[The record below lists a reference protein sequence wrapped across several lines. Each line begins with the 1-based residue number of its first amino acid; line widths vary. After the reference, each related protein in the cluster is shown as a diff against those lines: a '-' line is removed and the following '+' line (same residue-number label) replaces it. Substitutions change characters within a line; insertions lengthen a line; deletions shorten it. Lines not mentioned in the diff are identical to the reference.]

1 MTPPRTARPADGPVR
16 GRSRAQIAQRLQRS
30 AGTMSTAAVARME
43 REMPWVTQLSA
54 QERSWIGL
62 IVQAGIK
69 AFVDWFRDPGK
80 HPTLRAEV
88 FGAAPQT
95 FAGVISLHQ
104 TVELVRLSIEVV
116 EQSVVDVVGEADADQ
131 VLRAIDSYAREV
143 AFAAAEVYAR
153 QAEQRGAWD
162 ARLEA
167 LLVDGLL
174 RGGTEEDIASRASA
188 LGWNGA
194 GHIVVVVGRLTE
206 TAIDAA
212 RKFAHDRG
220 LDCLCGVQGELL
232 LVVLGGVDD
241 IGHPAERIAGLFAD
255 GPVVIGPVVTDLTA
269 AGSSAQIALTSLRA
283 ARGWV
288 DAPRP
293 VHAGDL
299 LPERALDGDVTARSQ
314 LLSEVYGVLAAAG
327 DILLDT
333 TQSFLDHGSSI
344 EATGRALFVHPN
356 TIRYR
361 LRRVREVTGLSPTDP
376 REAYTLRVALTLGRL
391 ANGAL

>member
-1 MTPPRTARPADGPVR
+1 MTARR
-16 GRSRAQIAQRLQRS
+16 TTAQRLQRA
-30 AGTMSTAAVARME
+30 AGSMSTAAVARME
-43 REMPWVTQLSA
+43 HEMPWVAQLSA

-69 AFVDWFRDPGK
+69 AFVDWYRAPDK
-80 HPTLRAEV
+80 NPTLRAEV

-95 FAGVISLHQ
+95 FAGVISLQQ

-116 EQSVVDVVGEADADQ
+116 EQNVADVVGEDDADD

-143 AFAAAEVYAR
+143 AFAAAEIYAR

-167 LLVDGLL
+167 LVVDGLL

-194 GHIVVVVGRLTE
+194 GRIVVLVGRLAD
-206 TAIDAA
+206 TAIDGA
-212 RKFAHDRG
+212 RRFAHEHR
-220 LDCLCGVQGELL
+220 LDCLCGVQGDLL
-232 LVVLGGVDD
+232 LVVLGGVDEV
-241 IGHPAERIAGLFAD
+241 GRPAERLADVFAE
-255 GPVVIGPVVTDLTA
+255 GPVVVGPVVTDLSA

-283 ARGWV
+283 ARAWA

-293 VHAGDL
+293 VHADDL

-327 DILLDT
+327 DVLLQT
-333 TQSFLDHGSSI
+333 TQAFLDHGSSI

-376 REAYTLRVALTLGRL
+376 RESYTLRVALTLGRL
-391 ANGAL
+391 ARTDL

>member
-1 MTPPRTARPADGPVR
+1 MTPPRTARAADRPAR
-16 GRSRAQIAQRLQRS
+16 GRSRAQIAQRLQRA
-30 AGTMSTAAVARME
+30 AGALSTDAVARME

-69 AFVDWFRDPGK
+69 AFVDWYREPDK
-80 HPTLRAEV
+80 NPTLRAEV

-95 FAGVISLHQ
+95 FAGVISLQQ

-116 EQSVVDVVGEADADQ
+116 EESVVEVVGKADADR

-167 LLVDGLL
+167 LVVDGLL

-188 LGWNGA
+188 LGWNAA
-194 GHIVVVVGRLTE
+194 GRIVVVVGRLTE
-206 TAIDAA
+206 TGIDAA
-212 RKFAHDRG
+212 RRIAHDRG
-220 LDCLCGVQGELL
+220 LDCLCGVQGDLL
-232 LVVLGGVDD
+232 LVILGGVDEL
-241 IGHPAERIAGLFAD
+241 GHPAERFAGAFAD
-255 GPVVIGPVVTDLTA
+255 GPVVIGPAVTDLTA

-283 ARGWV
+283 ARAWV
-288 DAPRP
+288 AAPRP
-293 VHAGDL
+293 VHADDL

-314 LLSEVYGVLAAAG
+314 LQSEVYGALAAAG
-327 DILLDT
+327 DVLLDT
-333 TQSFLDHGSSI
+333 AQAYLDHGSSI

-361 LRRVREVTGLSPTDP
+361 LRRIREVTGFSPTDP
-376 REAYTLRVALTLGRL
+376 RESYTLRVALTLGRL
-391 ANGAL
+391 SSGDL

>member
-1 MTPPRTARPADGPVR
+1 MTPARTTRPGGETARA
-16 GRSRAQIAQRLQRS
+16 RSRAQVAQRLQRS
-30 AGTMSTAAVARME
+30 AGAMSTTAVARME

-69 AFVDWFRDPGK
+69 AFVDWFREPDK

-95 FAGVISLHQ
+95 FAGVISLQQ

-116 EQSVVDVVGEADADQ
+116 EHSVVDVVGEADADQ

-167 LLVDGLL
+167 LLVDGLV

-194 GHIVVVVGRLTE
+194 GRIVVLVGRLAD
-206 TAIDAA
+206 TAIDTA
-212 RKFAHDRG
+212 RRFAHDRG

-232 LVVLGGVDD
+232 LVVLGGVDEL
-241 IGHPAERIAGLFAD
+241 GRPADRIATAFAD
-255 GPVVIGPVVTDLTA
+255 GPVVVGPVVTDLTA

-283 ARGWV
+283 ARGWA

-293 VHAGDL
+293 VHADDL
-299 LPERALDGDVTARSQ
+299 LPERALDGDATARSQ
-314 LLSEVYGVLAAAG
+314 LLSEVYGALVAAG
-327 DILLDT
+327 AVLLDT
-333 TQSFLDHGSSI
+333 TQAFLDQGSSI
-344 EATGRALFVHPN
+344 EATARALFVHPN

-361 LRRVREVTGLSPTDP
+361 LRRVQDVTGLSPTDA
-376 REAYTLRVALTLGRL
+376 RESYTLRVALTLGRL
-391 ANGAL
+391 ATTDL

>member
-1 MTPPRTARPADGPVR
+1 
-16 GRSRAQIAQRLQRS
+16 
-30 AGTMSTAAVARME
+30 MSTAAVARME

-54 QERSWIGL
+54 QERSWLGL

-69 AFVDWFRDPGK
+69 AFVDWFREPGK

-104 TVELVRLSIEVV
+104 TVELVRRSIEVV
-116 EQSVVDVVGEADADQ
+116 EQSVVDVVGETDADQ

-212 RKFAHDRG
+212 RKFAHDGG

-241 IGHPAERIAGLFAD
+241 IGHPAERIAGLFAN

-293 VHAGDL
+293 VRAGDL

-314 LLSEVYGVLAAAG
+314 LLSEVYGVLATAG

-333 TQSFLDHGSSI
+333 TQVFLDHGSSI
-344 EATGRALFVHPN
+344 EAAGRALFVHPN

-391 ANGAL
+391 ANGTL

>member
-1 MTPPRTARPADGPVR
+1 
-16 GRSRAQIAQRLQRS
+16 
-30 AGTMSTAAVARME
+30 MSTAAVARME
-43 REMPWVTQLSA
+43 REMPWVAQLSA

-69 AFVDWFRDPGK
+69 AFVDWYRAPDK
-80 HPTLRAEV
+80 NPTLRAEV

-95 FAGVISLHQ
+95 FAGVISLQQ

-116 EQSVVDVVGEADADQ
+116 EQNVADVVGEDDADD

-143 AFAAAEVYAR
+143 AFAAAEIYAR

-167 LLVDGLL
+167 LVVDGLL

-194 GHIVVVVGRLTE
+194 GRIVVLVGRLAD
-206 TAIDAA
+206 TAIDDA
-212 RKFAHDRG
+212 RRFAHEHR
-220 LDCLCGVQGELL
+220 LDCLCGVQGDLL

-241 IGHPAERIAGLFAD
+241 VGHPAERLADVFAD
-255 GPVVIGPVVTDLTA
+255 GPVVVGPVVTDLSA

-283 ARGWV
+283 ARAWV

-293 VHAGDL
+293 VHADDL

-327 DILLDT
+327 DVLLET
-333 TQSFLDHGSSI
+333 TQAFLDHGSSI

-376 REAYTLRVALTLGRL
+376 RESYTLRVALTLGRL
-391 ANGAL
+391 ARTDL

>member
-1 MTPPRTARPADGPVR
+1 MTPPRTVRPAGGQAR
-16 GRSRAQIAQRLQRS
+16 GRSRAKVAQRLQRS
-30 AGTMSTAAVARME
+30 AGAMSTAAVSRME
-43 REMPWVTQLSA
+43 HELTWVTQLSA

-69 AFVDWFRDPGK
+69 AFVDWFREPDK

-95 FAGVISLHQ
+95 FAGVISLQQ

-116 EQSVVDVVGEADADQ
+116 EQSVPEVVGDADADQ

-194 GHIVVVVGRLTE
+194 GRIVVVVGRLTD
-206 TAIDAA
+206 TAIDEA

-220 LDCLCGVQGELL
+220 LDCLCGVQGDLL
-232 LVVLGGVDD
+232 LVVLGSVDD
-241 IGHPAERIAGLFAD
+241 VGRPAERIAGVFAD

-283 ARGWV
+283 VRGWV
-288 DAPRP
+288 AAPRP
-293 VHAGDL
+293 VHADDL

-314 LLSEVYGVLAAAG
+314 LLSEVYGALTAAG
-327 DILLDT
+327 ATLLDT
-333 TQSFLDHGSSI
+333 AQAFLDHGSSI

-361 LRRVREVTGLSPTDP
+361 LRRVREVTGLSATDP

-391 ANGAL
+391 AHGSL

>member
-1 MTPPRTARPADGPVR
+1 MPTTGKHPAPG
-16 GRSRAQIAQRLQRS
+16 GRSRAQIAQRLQRA
-30 AGTMSTAAVARME
+30 AGSMSTAAVARME
-43 REMPWVTQLSA
+43 REMAWVAQLSA

-69 AFVDWFRDPGK
+69 AFVDWFRAPDK
-80 HPTLRAEV
+80 NPTLRAEV

-95 FAGVISLHQ
+95 FAGVISLQQ

-116 EQSVVDVVGEADADQ
+116 EQSVAEVVGEQDAEE
-131 VLRAIDSYAREV
+131 VLRAIDGYAREV

-167 LLVDGLL
+167 LVVDGLL
-174 RGGTEEDIASRASA
+174 RGGTEEEIASRASA

-194 GHIVVVVGRLTE
+194 GRIVVVVGTLSD
-206 TAIDAA
+206 TAIDEA
-212 RKFAHDRG
+212 RRFAHERR
-220 LDCLCGVQGELL
+220 LDCLCGVQGHLL

-241 IGHPAERIAGLFAD
+241 LGHPADELAGAFGD

-269 AGSSAQIALTSLRA
+269 AGSSAEIALGSLRA
-283 ARGWV
+283 ARGWA

-293 VHAGDL
+293 VRADDL

-314 LLSEVYGVLAAAG
+314 LLSEAYGALASAG
-327 DILLDT
+327 DVLLDT
-333 TQSFLDHGSSI
+333 TQVFLDHGSSI
-344 EATGRALFVHPN
+344 EAAARVLYVHPN

-361 LRRVREVTGLSPTDP
+361 LRRVHEVTGLSPTDP
-376 REAYTLRVALTLGRL
+376 RDSYTLRVALTLGRL
-391 ANGAL
+391 GRASL